1 MTFKREREKEKH
13 RLKTSV
19 LYDILFS
26 FSLNDEFYY
35 SQEFVFIVLL
45 ADQSPSFFRAKSLQ
59 SLMCMKITDTDSPCG
74 HTINPMT
81 IFFAQNYSD
90 MWFCLGNSLKFG

>member
-1 MTFKREREKEKH
+1 M
-13 RLKTSV
+13 
-19 LYDILFS
+19 
-26 FSLNDEFYY
+26 
-35 SQEFVFIVLL
+35 LL

-81 IFFAQNYSD
+81 IFLPKIILTCGFV
-90 MWFCLGNSLKFG
+90 WEIP

>member
-1 MTFKREREKEKH
+1 MTFKRQREREKEKH

-19 LYDILFS
+19 LCYDILFS

-81 IFFAQNYSD
+81 IFLPKIILTCGFV
-90 MWFCLGNSLKFG
+90 WEIP